1 MIYKKGD
8 KMVYYQYNV
17 FFVHEYDYARYFEGE
32 KSVYSKIHI
41 PKDEWKQIVS
51 KAFKAVFEKHGKLFG
66 LESITEYI
74 VKNDNRFIAEDEL
87 FIPVKSSELWE
98 PYWDNWNVD
107 EYDPQTMIMC
117 KNEED
122 DIDDAVFLIP

>member
-1 MIYKKGD
+1 
-8 KMVYYQYNV
+8 MVYYQYNV
-17 FFVHEYDYARYFEGE
+17 FFVQEYDYARYFEGE
-32 KSVYSKIHI
+32 KSVYSETHI

-51 KAFKAVFEKHGKLFG
+51 KAFKAVFEEHGKLFG

-74 VKNDNRFIAEDEL
+74 VKNDNRFIAEDKL
-87 FIPVKSSELWE
+87 FVPVKSSELWE

-107 EYDPQTMIMC
+107 EYDPKTMIMC